1 MFFKEIKMSNE
12 TLNLLITFA
21 GSAIGTIGGILA
33 SQKLTQYRIAQLEK
47 KVDEYN
53 NVKTRT
59 TELETWKSSIDHE
72 LKEIKDKIT
81 KLESLHM
88 SSV

>member
-1 MFFKEIKMSNE
+1 MDSNIVVA
-12 TLNLLITFA
+12 LIAFA
-21 GSAIGTIGGILA
+21 GSALGTFGGILT

-72 LKEIKDKIT
+72 LKEIKEKIT
-81 KLESLHM
+81 KLEGLHM
-88 SSV
+88 QSF

>member
-1 MFFKEIKMSNE
+1 MNSE
-12 TLNLLITFA
+12 TLDLLITFA

-59 TELETWKSSIDHE
+59 AELETWKESIKQEVDE
-72 LKEIKDKIT
+72 LKHKVE
-81 KLESLHM
+81 KLEGLHM
-88 SSV
+88 SSF

>member
-1 MFFKEIKMSNE
+1 MDTNIA
-12 TLNLLITFA
+12 TALIALA
-21 GSAIGTIGGILA
+21 GSAIGTFGGILT

-59 TELETWKSSIDHE
+59 TELETWRETVDNEISE
-72 LKEIKDKIT
+72 LKSKIS

-88 SSV
+88 KS

>member
-1 MFFKEIKMSNE
+1 MDSNIIVA
-12 TLNLLITFA
+12 LIAFA
-21 GSAIGTIGGILA
+21 GSALGTFGGILT
-33 SQKLTQYRIAQLEK
+33 SQKLTQYRISQLEK

-59 TELETWKSSIDHE
+59 TELETWRESVDNDVA
-72 LKEIKDKIT
+72 EIKKKIA

-88 SSV
+88 KS

>member
-1 MFFKEIKMSNE
+1 MSSE

-59 TELETWKSSIDHE
+59 TELEAWKTSVNAEIDE
-72 LKEIKDKIT
+72 LKHKVE
-81 KLESLHM
+81 KLEGLHM
-88 SSV
+88 SSF

>member
-1 MFFKEIKMSNE
+1 MDSNIIVA
-12 TLNLLITFA
+12 LIAFA
-21 GSAIGTIGGILA
+21 GSALGTFGGILT

-59 TELETWKSSIDHE
+59 TELETWRESVDNEINE
-72 LKEIKDKIT
+72 LKKKISI
-81 KLESLHM
+81 LESLHM
-88 SSV
+88 KS

>member
-1 MFFKEIKMSNE
+1 MDSNIVVA
-12 TLNLLITFA
+12 LIAFA
-21 GSAIGTIGGILA
+21 GSAIGTFGGILT

-59 TELETWKSSIDHE
+59 TELETWRKSVDDEIDE
-72 LKEIKDKIT
+72 LKHKIE
-81 KLESLHM
+81 KLEGLHM
-88 SSV
+88 SSF

>member
-1 MFFKEIKMSNE
+1 MSE
-12 TLNLLITFA
+12 TVLVAVLSLTGTLA
-21 GSAIGTIGGILA
+21 GSMFGILTA
-33 SQKLTQYRIAQLEK
+33 NRLTAYRIEQLEK

-72 LKEIKDKIT
+72 LKEIKEKIT

-88 SSV
+88 QSC

>member
-1 MFFKEIKMSNE
+1 MDPNIV
-12 TLNLLITFA
+12 TALIALA
-21 GSAIGTIGGILA
+21 GSAIGTFGGILT

-59 TELETWKSSIDHE
+59 TELETWKESVDNEINE
-72 LKEIKDKIT
+72 LKKKISN
-81 KLESLHM
+81 LESLHM
-88 SSV
+88 KS

>member
-1 MFFKEIKMSNE
+1 MDNTVIVA
-12 TLNLLITFA
+12 LIAFA
-21 GSAIGTIGGILA
+21 GSALGTFGGILT

-59 TELETWKSSIDHE
+59 TELETWKESIINVITE
-72 LKEIKDKIT
+72 LKNKISN
-81 KLESLHM
+81 LEKLHM
-88 SSV
+88 KS

>member
-1 MFFKEIKMSNE
+1 MNSE

-59 TELETWKSSIDHE
+59 TELETWRKSVDDEISE
-72 LKEIKDKIT
+72 LKHKVE
-81 KLESLHM
+81 KLEGLHM
-88 SSV
+88 SSF

>member
-1 MFFKEIKMSNE
+1 MSNE
-12 TLNLLITFA
+12 TINLLITFA

-59 TELETWKSSIDHE
+59 TELETWRETIDNEISE
-72 LKEIKDKIT
+72 LKSKISN
-81 KLESLHM
+81 LESLHM
-88 SSV
+88 KS

>member
-1 MFFKEIKMSNE
+1 MDSNIIVA
-12 TLNLLITFA
+12 LIAFA
-21 GSAIGTIGGILA
+21 GSALGTFGGILT

-59 TELETWKSSIDHE
+59 SELETWKESVDNEISE
-72 LKEIKDKIT
+72 LKTKISN
-81 KLESLHM
+81 LEGLHM
-88 SSV
+88 KP

>member
-59 TELETWKSSIDHE
+59 TELETWKSLIDHE
-72 LKEIKDKIT
+72 LIEIKEKIT
-81 KLESLHM
+81 KLEGLHM
-88 SSV
+88 QSF

>member
-1 MFFKEIKMSNE
+1 MSNE

-59 TELETWKSSIDHE
+59 TELETWRESVSNDID
-72 LKEIKDKIT
+72 EIKNKIA
-81 KLESLHM
+81 KLEGLHM
-88 SSV
+88 KS

>member
-1 MFFKEIKMSNE
+1 MNSE

-59 TELETWKSSIDHE
+59 TELETWRETVDNEISE
-72 LKEIKDKIT
+72 LKSKISN
-81 KLESLHM
+81 LESLHM
-88 SSV
+88 KS

>member
-1 MFFKEIKMSNE
+1 MSSE

-59 TELETWKSSIDHE
+59 TELETWRKSVDEEITE
-72 LKEIKDKIT
+72 LKHKVE
-81 KLESLHM
+81 KLEGLHM
-88 SSV
+88 SSF

>member
-1 MFFKEIKMSNE
+1 MDNDIIVA
-12 TLNLLITFA
+12 LIAFA
-21 GSAIGTIGGILA
+21 GSALGTFGGILT

-59 TELETWKSSIDHE
+59 TELETWRTSVDNEID
-72 LKEIKDKIT
+72 EIKHKVE
-81 KLESLHM
+81 KLEGMHM
-88 SSV
+88 TSF

>member
-1 MFFKEIKMSNE
+1 MDPNIV
-12 TLNLLITFA
+12 TALIALA
-21 GSAIGTIGGILA
+21 GSAIGTFGGILT

-59 TELETWKSSIDHE
+59 TELETWKESVDNEINE
-72 LKEIKDKIT
+72 LKKKVSN
-81 KLESLHM
+81 LESLHM
-88 SSV
+88 KS

>member
-1 MFFKEIKMSNE
+1 MSSE
-12 TLNLLITFA
+12 TINLLITFA

-59 TELETWKSSIDHE
+59 TELEAWKTSVESRLTEHE
-72 LKEIKDKIT
+72 HKIE
-81 KLESLHM
+81 KLEGLHM
-88 SSV
+88 ASF